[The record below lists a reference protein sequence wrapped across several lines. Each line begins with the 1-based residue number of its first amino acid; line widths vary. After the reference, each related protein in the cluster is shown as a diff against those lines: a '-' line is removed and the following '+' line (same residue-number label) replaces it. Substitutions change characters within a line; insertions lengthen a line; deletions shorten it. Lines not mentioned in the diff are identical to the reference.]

1 NTQDFVL
8 QKITTEA
15 RFKDYEQ
22 GMAAARA
29 EGKPVLID
37 FTGFGCVNCRKM
49 EAAVWSDAQVAD
61 ILNNKYVLIS
71 LYVDDKTPLAEPIEV
86 EENGQVRTLRTIGD
100 KWSYLQR
107 MKFGANAQPFYVI
120 LDNDGNPLAGSR
132 SYNED
137 IQEYISFLRGGISNY
152 NDRKK

>member
-1 NTQDFVL
+1 MLSSLSIDDKAAL
-8 QKITTEA
+8 TEA
-15 RFKDYEQ
+15 
-22 GMAAARA
+22 
-29 EGKPVLID
+29 
-37 FTGFGCVNCRKM
+37 T
-49 EAAVWSDAQVAD
+49 
-61 ILNNKYVLIS
+61 
-71 LYVDDKTPLAEPIEV
+71 EV
-86 EENGQVRTLRTIGD
+86 EESVEVRTLRTIGD

-152 NDRKK
+152 NDR